1 MSNDLT
7 KEQKKELKKLAD
19 EITETAKNLVE
30 DFANNPSE
38 LSGSVHPTKG
48 EVKGHG
54 VIVGMD
60 SQYLK
65 DELKV
70 DEEDNG
76 HKKDS

>member
-7 KEQKKELKKLAD
+7 KEQKEELEKIAA
-19 EITETAKNLVE
+19 EITNTAKELVE
-30 DFANNPSE
+30 DFAKNPSE

-60 SQYLK
+60 SKYLE
-65 DELKV
+65 DE
-70 DEEDNG
+70 DE